1 MLKLNLSIEKFKII
15 LCITIFC
22 FLLFLS
28 NNVFAEN
35 KKLVVDNYDM
45 SDIYNYFAEDEAFF
59 IVKIGD
65 RYLFY
70 MPINNNYKKYC
81 AIKNNYISYF
91 NENWFSLEGNNY
103 KFYYFNADTNKF
115 DYAWTGAYD
124 SFKYNAYPV
133 LYASKGIY
141 NADHKTFF
149 LTPPPPKVEI
159 TETLIQEMGK
169 VQVMEKMKTTIVG
182 YLKYL
187 IALVVS
193 VIAFYKGW
201 QFLSKNFKRA

>member
-70 MPINNNYKKYC
+70 MPINNNYKKY
-81 AIKNNYISYF
+81 Y
-91 NENWFSLEGNNY
+91 
-103 KFYYFNADTNKF
+103 NK
-115 DYAWTGAYD
+115 
-124 SFKYNAYPV
+124 V
-133 LYASKGIY
+133 L
-141 NADHKTFF
+141 T
-149 LTPPPPKVEI
+149 
-159 TETLIQEMGK
+159 
-169 VQVMEKMKTTIVG
+169 
-182 YLKYL
+182 
-187 IALVVS
+187 
-193 VIAFYKGW
+193 
-201 QFLSKNFKRA
+201 